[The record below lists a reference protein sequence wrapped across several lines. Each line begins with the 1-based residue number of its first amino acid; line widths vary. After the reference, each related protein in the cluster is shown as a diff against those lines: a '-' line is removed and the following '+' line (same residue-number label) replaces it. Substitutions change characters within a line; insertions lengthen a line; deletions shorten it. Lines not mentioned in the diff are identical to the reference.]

1 MFVRNQS
8 VLWTELD
15 GQLML
20 MDIET
25 GAYYQVEG
33 IGGAIWQMLE
43 TPRSEAEIVEAI
55 LATYR
60 VGKDECVN
68 DIRIFLAKLVESKV
82 VISQNDALEAATNL
96 AE

>member
-1 MFVRNQS
+1 MFVRSQS
-8 VLWTELD
+8 TLWTKID
-15 GQLML
+15 NQVML
-20 MDIET
+20 MNIEN
-25 GAYYQVEG
+25 GSYYEIEG

-60 VGKDECVN
+60 VEQEECVN
-68 DIRIFLAKLVESKV
+68 DIRAFLAKLTASQI
-82 VISQNDALEAATNL
+82 VIKQPDVLVASVNT

>member
-1 MFVRNQS
+1 MFLRSQS
-8 VLWTELD
+8 TLWTEID

-20 MDIET
+20 MNIEN
-25 GAYYQVEG
+25 GSYYELEG

-55 LATYR
+55 LVNYR
-60 VGKDECVN
+60 VEQDECVN
-68 DIRIFLAKLVESKV
+68 DIRAFLAKLTASQV
-82 VISQNDALEAATNL
+82 VIKQPDVLVASLNT